1 MGVDFT
7 DKDKSMGQL
16 KAGLAWCTDE
26 FKQLYF
32 QDEIVEDEERWEK
45 FWEKMTMLEHME
57 EWLRNLH
64 GMKGCIWGPKGKCKW
79 EQPMTCDYCV
89 EQINKLNIV

>member
-7 DKDKSMGQL
+7 DRDKSMSQL

-26 FKQLYF
+26 FKELYF

-45 FWEKMTMLEHME
+45 FWEK
-57 EWLRNLH
+57 
-64 GMKGCIWGPKGKCKW
+64 
-79 EQPMTCDYCV
+79 
-89 EQINKLNIV
+89 